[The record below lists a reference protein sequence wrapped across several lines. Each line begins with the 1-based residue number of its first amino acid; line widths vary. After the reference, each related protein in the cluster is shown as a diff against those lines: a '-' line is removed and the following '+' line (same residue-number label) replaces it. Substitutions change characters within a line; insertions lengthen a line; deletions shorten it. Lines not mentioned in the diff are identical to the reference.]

1 MQTKRLHYSF
11 LALSLALLS
20 GGAAQAAD
28 FSVIADGLD
37 QPRGFG
43 FSPDGTLYIPE
54 PGVGGDSD
62 RCQPSPSTLFQPI
75 CAGNTGKITAITPDG
90 STKTL
95 LEGFQSL
102 AEQPS
107 QNQGAGPADID
118 FDTDGSAYIITGF
131 AGYPGNR
138 DEDISLIAQD
148 FPVPE
153 GQKATFPPSPIEDVL
168 KTPDLAKL
176 FKIDLMTEELT
187 EVFDFGLY
195 EVENNPDGGDFVT
208 NPYDLDIA
216 DGKAY
221 VVDGGGNVSY
231 EIDLASGKGSATAL
245 PRIIVENPEFPPL
258 GPPEDME
265 PEVNP
270 LGNGEVIEEAIDGNP
285 PVPGGAPGGAPGG
298 PGGPGGAPDGAPD
311 GPPPGGDGGVG
322 DLLPG
327 LFEPVPG
334 NPNAISIQSV
344 PTGNAIGPDGAVYVA
359 EYTGFPY
366 PEGAASVYRIGEDGE
381 PEVYA
386 TGFTQI
392 TDIEFDADGNLLVL
406 EFSDKA
412 PWKDGDI
419 RSLPSSLSSV
429 APDGTKTVLVESGEG
444 LLSADGITIG
454 PDGSVYVANK
464 AIGGGEGQIIR
475 LDNLFKGDGD
485 DDAESVPEPASILA
499 LMAFGA
505 VGTRLVKRKA
515 WQN

>member
-1 MQTKRLHYSF
+1 MQTKRFQYSSF

-20 GGAAQAAD
+20 GGAAQAAN

-37 QPRGFG
+37 QPRGFA
-43 FSPDGTLYIPE
+43 FAPDGTLYIPE
-54 PGVGGDSD
+54 PGIGGDSD

-75 CAGNTGKITAITPDG
+75 CAGTSGKITAVSTDG

-95 LEGFQSL
+95 LNGFQSL

-107 QNQGAGPADID
+107 KNQGAGPADID
-118 FDTDGSAYIITGF
+118 FDELGNAYLITGF

-138 DEDISLIAQD
+138 DKDISLIAQD
-148 FPVPE
+148 FPVPD

-168 KTPDLAKL
+168 ETPDLAKL
-176 FKIDLMTEELT
+176 FKIDLQTEELT
-187 EVFDFGLY
+187 EIFDFGLY
-195 EVENNPDGGDFVT
+195 EVTQNPDKGDFVT

-216 DGKAY
+216 NGNAY
-221 VVDGGGNVSY
+221 VVDGGGNVAY
-231 EIDLASGKGSATAL
+231 EIDLATGKAKTTAI
-245 PRIIVENPEFPPL
+245 PRIIVENPEFPPM
-258 GPPEDME
+258 GPPEGAE

-270 LGNGEVIEEAIDGNP
+270 LGNGEVIEEAIDGDAP
-285 PVPGGAPGGAPGG
+285 FPGGMPPMDMG
-298 PGGPGGAPDGAPD
+298 PDGAPDGAPS

-344 PTGNAIGPDGAVYVA
+344 PTGNAIGPDGAQYVA

-366 PEGAASVYRIGEDGE
+366 PEGAASIYRIGEDGT

-406 EFSDKA
+406 EFSDEA
-412 PWKDGDI
+412 PWKGEDI
-419 RSLPSSLSSV
+419 RSLPSALSMV

-454 PDGSVYVANK
+454 PDGNVYVANK
-464 AIGGGEGQIIR
+464 AIGGGEGQIVR
-475 LDNLFKGDGD
+475 LDNLFKGDK
-485 DDAESVPEPASILA
+485 DDAESVPEPVSIVAVL
-499 LMAFGA
+499 AFGA
-505 VGTRLVKRKA
+505 VSTKLLKRKA
-515 WQN
+515 WQSS